1 MLLSFSVVNTTPE
14 ISANE
19 ATVKMV
25 STLNNMDDAK
35 ELQIETQIYAP
46 NGKKVA
52 SETSVMKIGNY
63 QSSDITQFLN
73 VKSPVLWSVES
84 PELYRAIT
92 FVKSDDHILD
102 RYESTFGICSIRF
115 DVEKGFFLN
124 GLNNG
129 LRKYASFIR
138 SLDSTRPVISGMERG
153 RDKNP
158 PDKKV
163 EGIIESCEY
172 MDLMAWN
179 YGEQWCSLIGEKNPG
194 KSFVS
199 KESYRYYLYK
209 AF

>member
-102 RYESTFGICSIRF
+102 RYESTFG
-115 DVEKGFFLN
+115 
-124 GLNNG
+124 
-129 LRKYASFIR
+129 
-138 SLDSTRPVISGMERG
+138 
-153 RDKNP
+153 
-158 PDKKV
+158 
-163 EGIIESCEY
+163 
-172 MDLMAWN
+172 
-179 YGEQWCSLIGEKNPG
+179 
-194 KSFVS
+194 
-199 KESYRYYLYK
+199 
-209 AF
+209 